1 MFAFLKDMLFGAPLN
16 PLNPLTRKHTALIAL
31 FAWVGL
37 GADALSSSCYGPEQA
52 YLALGANS
60 HLALYVAVI
69 TVITV
74 FIIAFGYNQVIE
86 LFPNGGGGYQVASK
100 LLHPYIGLVAGSALI
115 VDYVLTIAVSIAGGA
130 DALFSFLPTWMAEY
144 KLWVDAVAIVTLL
157 VLNMRGMK
165 ETILVLLPIFIGFFV
180 THVALILY
188 GIIAHSQGLLTVLP
202 ITTKETLGL
211 AQSVG
216 WLGVIGL
223 VLHAYSLGAGT
234 YTGLEAVSNNVQH
247 LVEPRVSTGRRTM
260 LYMAISLSLIAGGL
274 IMLYLLWGAQP
285 QLGRTLNA
293 TVFHSI
299 LGDSWLGQSTLVL
312 VLELEAGLLF
322 IAANSG
328 FAAGPSVL
336 ANMAVDHWVP
346 NLFRHLSSRLVV
358 QNGLIIFSVFAM
370 GILLWTKGDLT
381 VLVVLYSINVFITF
395 SLSLLGIC
403 VYWARQPNSVTKW
416 RHLLFAG
423 LACSV
428 TTTILAVTLFYKF
441 KAGGWLTLL
450 LTTILIGIC
459 LMIRRHYQR
468 IAKTL
473 KSLDAIM
480 EMPIE
485 VVGSSPHAINPELQ
499 TAVIYLNTLSVGM
512 HTFLSVLRLF
522 PGQFK
527 NFVFLTAGQVDAE
540 SFSGQTEFETM
551 QAEVNKT
558 LDYFVR
564 YCNQYEY
571 PAEGYAAFG
580 TDPTE
585 ELIRLSDMVIA
596 KYPHCIFFAS
606 KLIFARDNLLSRL
619 LHNQTPNI
627 LQQDLHFKGQEL
639 VILPMKI

>member
-1 MFAFLKDMLFGAPLN
+1 MMTFLREFFFGAPLN
-16 PLNPLTRKHTALIAL
+16 PLNPATRRNTALIAL

-52 YLALGANS
+52 YLALGAYS
-60 HLALYVAVI
+60 HLALYIAVI
-69 TVITV
+69 TVLTV
-74 FIIAFGYNQVIE
+74 FIIALGYNQVIE
-86 LFPNGGGGYQVASK
+86 LFPNGGGGYQVASR
-100 LLHPYIGLVAGSALI
+100 LLNPYVGLVAGSALI
-115 VDYVLTIAVSIAGGA
+115 VDYVLTIAVSIAGGT
-130 DALFSFLPTWMAEY
+130 DAVFSFLPTWLSQY
-144 KLWVDAVAIVTLL
+144 KLWVDAGAIVALL
-157 VLNMRGMK
+157 ALNMRGMK
-165 ETILVLLPIFIGFFV
+165 ETIQVLLPIFIGFFISHI
-180 THVALILY
+180 TLIVY
-188 GIIAHSQGLLTVLP
+188 GIVAHSSGLFTVVPLT
-202 ITTKETLGL
+202 TAETYQL
-211 AQSVG
+211 AKSIG
-216 WLGVIGL
+216 WFGVIGL

-247 LVEPRVSTGRRTM
+247 LVEPRVLTGKRTM

-274 IMLYLLWGAQP
+274 ILLYLLWEAQP

-299 LGDSWLGQSTLVL
+299 LGDGWLGQSTLVL

-358 QNGLIIFSVFAM
+358 QNGLIIFSIFAM
-370 GILLWTKGDLT
+370 GILLWTHGDLT
-381 VLVVLYSINVFITF
+381 ILVVLYSINVFITF

-403 VYWARQPNSVTKW
+403 VYWWRQPHSFHKW
-416 RHLLFAG
+416 QRLILAG
-423 LACSV
+423 LACFV
-428 TTTILAVTLFYKF
+428 TSTILVVTLFYKF
-441 KAGGWLTLL
+441 TAGGWLTIL
-450 LTTILIGIC
+450 LTTGLVLIC
-459 LMIRRHYQR
+459 LVIKSHYQR
-468 IAKTL
+468 ITNTL
-473 KSLDAIM
+473 KNLDAIL
-480 EMPIE
+480 ELPIE
-485 VVGSSPHAINPELQ
+485 VTDTMPRAINPQLQ

-527 NFVFLTAGQVDAE
+527 NFVFLTAGQVDVE
-540 SFSGQTEFETM
+540 SFSAQAELDTM
-551 QAEVNKT
+551 QASVNKT

-585 ELIRLSDMVIA
+585 ELIRLSDIVIA

-606 KLIFARDNLLSRL
+606 KLIFARDNMFTRL